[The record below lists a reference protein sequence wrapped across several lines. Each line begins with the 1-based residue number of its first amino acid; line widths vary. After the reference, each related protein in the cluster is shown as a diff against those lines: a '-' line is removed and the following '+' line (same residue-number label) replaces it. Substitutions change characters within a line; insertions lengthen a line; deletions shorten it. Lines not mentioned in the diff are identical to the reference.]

1 MPYLIPHARPR
12 DFPSNLQWF
21 DQWFP
26 AFGTITVAI
35 FGLYLLLAAAKGNF
49 KFGTRFFLIK
59 VLCLCGFC
67 VYCFV
72 LQMRLCPSTQVHP
85 MEPGKTLMNSFMFNV
100 SLVLICVLVS
110 LMALSSSLP
119 A

>member
-1 MPYLIPHARPR
+1 MSSRLRP
-12 DFPSNLQWF
+12 LQWF

-59 VLCLCGFC
+59 VSAG
-67 VYCFV
+67 
-72 LQMRLCPSTQVHP
+72 
-85 MEPGKTLMNSFMFNV
+85 
-100 SLVLICVLVS
+100 
-110 LMALSSSLP
+110 
-119 A
+119 